1 MARYYMKT
9 SVTGGVYIS
18 CKICDASEICKDR
31 HAARAWFKKHKVNHT
46 ASDRDQVGHT
56 VP

>member
-18 CKICDASEICKDR
+18 CKICDASEVCKDR